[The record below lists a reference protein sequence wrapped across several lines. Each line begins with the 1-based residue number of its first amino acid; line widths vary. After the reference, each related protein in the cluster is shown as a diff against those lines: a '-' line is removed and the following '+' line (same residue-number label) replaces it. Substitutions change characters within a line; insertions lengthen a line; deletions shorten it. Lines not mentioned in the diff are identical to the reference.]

1 MRVIITLKNSRLTEV
16 VREQPQ
22 AVTNLQGFPKLPR
35 ICNQFL
41 PENNKKPYFYPMNLK
56 QATDVLNFN
65 LTKIIINGDGY
76 VALGENG
83 NSTFYYYLKD
93 HLGNVRSVI
102 TPDASNQPLV
112 SQANDYFPGA
122 CPVCNDGRMSFES
135 TLPNPGIRANYN
147 KLKYNG
153 KEEQEMS
160 RQNLTRLDYGA
171 RFYDAQIG
179 RFHSVDPVADN
190 FSYQSPYVYA
200 SNNPIRYIDVM
211 GLFAGEYINKNG
223 RIIGND
229 GIDDQNIHIVSNKED
244 TKTIKK
250 NNNAGRVTNPAEV
263 EIDVTTNKTELAEA
277 LDVLNRTIE
286 NGGFAEESSVVT
298 PEGDITRGKRGEI
311 TEGGIAL
318 ATLPYVEGE
327 DNTSIHSH
335 PTGTTQTSGW
345 SALRPGPG
353 DPPAFRGFKRNIIVG
368 ALGDPK
374 TDHSGNDIPRPH
386 GAAFFGRNIT
396 TASKPK
402 AVLYK
407 NAIERV

>member
-1 MRVIITLKNSRLTEV
+1 MLSFGRPSR
-16 VREQPQ
+16 
-22 AVTNLQGFPKLPR
+22 
-35 ICNQFL
+35 ISH
-41 PENNKKPYFYPMNLK
+41 
-56 QATDVLNFN
+56 
-65 LTKIIINGDGY
+65 GDGY
-76 VALGENG
+76 IALSDNG
-83 NSTFYYYLKD
+83 GATFYYYLKD

-102 TPDASNQPLV
+102 LPDASNQPIV
-112 SQANDYFPGA
+112 SQANDYFPFGI
-122 CPVCNDGRMSFES
+122 SFES

-147 KLKYNG
+147 KLKYNS
-153 KEEQEMS
+153 KEEQEMPGKW
-160 RQNLTRLDYGA
+160 LDYGA
-171 RFYDAQIG
+171 RFYDAQLG
-179 RFHSVDPVADN
+179 RFHSVDPLADN

-407 NAIERV
+407 NAIERVLKK